1 MLTLPY
7 DFAETPVRVSQCDLA
22 MWFASA
28 ITLANVMWKE
38 ALNTFGFWHIYNR
51 DEKSMPLVVTP
62 PRMSYAEQN
71 QTQPRT

>member
-38 ALNTFGFWHIYNR
+38 AFKHIWLLAYLPSWW
-51 DEKSMPLVVTP
+51 EKHAPS
-62 PRMSYAEQN
+62 SYSSQNELCRAEPN
-71 QTQPRT
+71 QT